1 MSDRAWEDL
10 VDRIDLKF
18 GIKHQHKFD
27 QPLEDDARLTQ
38 IVDQVDFVREG
49 GTYRVERVTSP
60 AIIDKKTN
68 YNKVGIATSSHTVY
82 DPHEKTHKVIFY
94 RMDGTEA
101 VEITPEQLLG

>member
-18 GIKHQHKFD
+18 GISHQHKFD
-27 QPLEDDARLTQ
+27 QPLVDDTRLTQ
-38 IVDQVDFVREG
+38 TVDQVDFERDG
-49 GTYRVERVTSP
+49 QAYRIERISSP

-82 DPHEKTHKVIFY
+82 DPEEVANKVVFY
-94 RMDGTEA
+94 RLDGETA
-101 VEITPEQLLG
+101 IEITPDQLLG